1 MAVTIE
7 QIKKLRAQTG
17 AGLTDCKEA
26 LEASKG
32 DMEKAYDYLRKKGMA
47 KAQKRAEKEANN
59 GFIGSYIHNGKIGV
73 LVELNCETDFVARNE
88 KFQDLARDIA
98 MHIAAST
105 PLYISTDEVPEE
117 VLEKERKIYKE
128 ELLKEGKPEK
138 IIDNIVEGK
147 LNKYYEE
154 VVLLKQ
160 LFVKDNSKKIED
172 LLNEA
177 ISSIGEKVL
186 ISRFVRFEVGIK

>member
-1 MAVTIE
+1 MAVTID

-17 AGLTDCKEA
+17 AGLSDCKEA

-32 DMEKAYDYLRKKGMA
+32 DIEKAYDYLRQKGMA